1 VGIFGDFKNTMQA
14 AGNAANAASGLA
26 AAQTATLNGA
36 AAPDPGNPV
45 WLPIA
50 GVTLDQYAR
59 ISALLAK
66 SGVMGIEAVTQF
78 VESQGVPA
86 GAWQEVQT
94 GWVQRMST
102 NPSVAQRYGLLYSQ
116 V

>member
-1 VGIFGDFKNTMQA
+1 MGIFGDFKNTMQA

-36 AAPDPGNPV
+36 GAPDPGNPM

-94 GWVQRMST
+94 GWVQRMGP